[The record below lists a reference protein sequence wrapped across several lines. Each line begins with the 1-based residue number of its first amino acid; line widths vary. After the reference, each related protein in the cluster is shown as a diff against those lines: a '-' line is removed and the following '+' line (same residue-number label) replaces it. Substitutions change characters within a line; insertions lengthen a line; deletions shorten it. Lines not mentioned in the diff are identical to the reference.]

1 MKVPKARKLAS
12 GNWFIQ
18 LRLNGES
25 VPVTA
30 STEKECTRIATLIKA
45 EHAAGKRQITDKTNI
60 TLEQAIDYYISSKK
74 NTLSP
79 STLRGYSVIKNN
91 RLQSV
96 MRKPVRSINNWQALF
111 DAEAA
116 HLSPKTVKNTHRF
129 IKSVLKEVGYDLPQI
144 TLPQIEQKERLWLEP
159 DQILKFVEAVKDEP
173 CEIPALLALHSLRLS
188 EIMALTKSSF
198 DLENDLIF
206 VSGAAVLNTD
216 NKLVRK
222 KTNKNARSTRTVPIM
237 IPRLKTLLEQH
248 EFKDGKLLTCHANTP
263 YDQINRVCERVEL
276 PLVGVHGLRHSF
288 ASLGYYLRIPELEI
302 MELGGWSDYETVH
315 KVYTHLAKL
324 DRLKSKNKIAEF
336 FSSAAEG

>member
-1 MKVPKARKLAS
+1 MKVPKARKVSS

-30 STEKECTRIATLIKA
+30 PTEKECIRLAALIKA
-45 EHAAGKRQITDKTNI
+45 EYMAGQRVVNDKTNV
-60 TLEQAIDYYISSKK
+60 TLEQAIDSYISSKK

-96 MRKPVRSINNWQALF
+96 MHKPIRSINNWQALF

-129 IKSVLKEVGYDLPQI
+129 IKSVLKEVGCAMPQI

-159 DQILKFVEAVKDEP
+159 DQILKFIDAVKGEP

-188 EIMALTKSSF
+188 EIMALKKSSF

-206 VSGAAVLNTD
+206 VSGAVVFDTD
-216 NKLVRK
+216 NNLVHK
-222 KTNKNARSTRTVPIM
+222 KTNKNTASTRTIPIM
-237 IPRLKTLLEQH
+237 IPRLKALLEQH
-248 EFKDGKLLTCHANTP
+248 EFCNDRLLTCHQNTP
-263 YDQINRVCERVEL
+263 YEQINRVCERIGL

-336 FSSAAEG
+336 YKNAN